1 MAKKPIGRP
10 AKGDEKLLQKSIS
23 MTRDEWIKVARTAD
37 ALCMSQSMLIGLCL
51 SEFLDQAAA
60 NEIERR
66 KAALDDLAQSFGHH
80 AG

>member
-23 MTRDEWIKVARTAD
+23 MTCDEWAKVSRTAD
-37 ALCMSQSMLIGLCL
+37 ALRMSQSMLIGLCL
-51 SEFLDQAAA
+51 NEFLGQAAA

-66 KAALDDLAQSFGHH
+66 KSALNDLAQSFDRH